1 MAQQRAR
8 SRDPDQNLSHRP
20 VPMATLKEEPLC
32 QSQQQQQQWQEQQQ
46 EQQQPQPQEQEQP
59 PQQPRQ
65 QQPPQQ
71 QPQPPPLPPQQGHY
85 QHPQQWQHVEEV
97 QEQMRLEKQV
107 PRPNASAGAGW
118 SRAVG
123 GAQRTIQ
130 RTIWS
135 KVEENTLLCTQAT
148 LGNKWGEI
156 AQVLPGR
163 NANMCK
169 KRFMRLQAKGVT
181 VHTHGCDTDDY
192 EEDIGG
198 GDGGQMQSRPP
209 EAPFMGSVES
219 SVGEYTRSDS
229 NEDQLLDTMESCDD
243 GDNGLFENSGAWW
256 HADLDDGNFSS
267 SSSFS
272 SFDSSSDGGDSS
284 DREQTS
290 FSDAD
295 PLMPDLES
303 FRGFSGT
310 AAGHA
315 CS

>member
-1 MAQQRAR
+1 MSIPAMAAWI
-8 SRDPDQNLSHRP
+8 PI
-20 VPMATLKEEPLC
+20 KEEPLC

-46 EQQQPQPQEQEQP
+46 EPQQPQEPQEQP
-59 PQQPRQ
+59 PPPRQQ

-192 EEDIGG
+192 EEDSGG

-243 GDNGLFENSGAWW
+243 GQKIRRWTMDIRRWTKNSGAWW

-284 DREQTS
+284 DSEQTS

-295 PLMPDLES
+295 PLMPDFES